1 MNRPLRIGK
10 VTGDSKPS
18 YFVFS
23 INPDTPP
30 PLYEYVYVELEE
42 IPPGQSIPHRVKV
55 LAQVREIRR
64 YGIGISP
71 SHPWDVIKDV
81 PKVALSDLVVGI
93 AHVLGYKY
101 KGKIYYPRHA
111 PTIGSWVYL
120 APDDLIREFYSI
132 EPAKGLHIGY
142 LITRPSVPVMLNMDG
157 IRRHLA
163 IIAATGSGK
172 TWTSIVLIEELLKKG
187 ATILVLDP
195 HGEYVK
201 IKESIHKLRKYN
213 ESVDA
218 FVLKGHKN
226 QEGDVLY
233 RVSVLNMTA
242 DELASVARIP
252 PTASRLRAVLAG
264 AKEVSKVLVE
274 VFDDPK
280 LGGLK
285 ALQKIIESAIASIE
299 SVKAIK
305 RGSGFE
311 DFYNAIKREFNTS
324 LGIDLKNLE
333 NNEKLIVKLRRGL
346 KRLWLGLRKDIDP
359 GYDTIRYLETLRK
372 IGVYTTTTIPLEKV
386 LKPSQVT
393 IFNLSGLRKEVQD
406 HLVYSILSRVF
417 NARVRYCRGLRGEKY
432 PYPVVIVLEEAH
444 RFAPPKHLENTWSR
458 DVIAKIASE
467 GRKFGVFLIVITQRP
482 SKVDSDILS
491 QCQSQIILRIVN
503 PRDQEAVRDASEEMS
518 QELLSNLPGLNP
530 GEAIVLGPIACAPV
544 MVRVRDRELEYA
556 GADIDVLKEWSKAMG
571 EASIRRRLIEQLKE
585 ITEVTGGHVSS
596 IVDVVSKSPKII
608 NDIAATSLD
617 EVSIAIS
624 FIANENID
632 LEFDEPTLTL
642 KGKVHGET
650 AEVKLSEGIWSC
662 TCGRE
667 NIVCRHVLA
676 LLFKAIIDGIVNKEV
691 IRKALS
697 LRPLNIV

>member
-1 MNRPLRIGK
+1 MNRPLKIGK
-10 VTGDSKPS
+10 VTGDSKPN

-42 IPPGQSIPHRVKV
+42 VPPGQTTPHKVKV
-55 LAQVREIRR
+55 LAQVREIKRL
-64 YGIGISP
+64 GLGISP

-81 PKVALSDLVVGI
+81 PRAALSDLIVGI

-111 PTIGSWVYL
+111 ATIGSWVYL
-120 APDDLIREFYSI
+120 APDELIKEFYSI
-132 EPAKGLHIGY
+132 EPAKGLHVGY

-201 IKESIHKLRKYN
+201 VKETIHRLRKYN

-218 FVLKGHKN
+218 FILKGHKN
-226 QEGDVLY
+226 QEGDILY
-233 RVSVLNMTA
+233 RVNVLNMSA

-252 PTASRLRAVLAG
+252 PTASRLRAVLSG

-274 VFDDPK
+274 VFGNSK

-285 ALQKIIESAIASIE
+285 ALQRIIEASITAIE
-299 SVKAIK
+299 SMKALR
-305 RGSGFE
+305 RGSSF
-311 DFYNAIKREFNTS
+311 DNFYDTVKRELYNN
-324 LGIDLKNLE
+324 LEVDVKNLE
-333 NNEKLIVKLRRGL
+333 NNEKLVTKLKKGLKKIWLALRR
-346 KRLWLGLRKDIDP
+346 DTEP
-359 GYDTIRYLETLRK
+359 GYDTIRYLEMLRK
-372 IGVYTTTTIPLEKV
+372 IGVYTTVTIPLEKI

-393 IFNLSGLRKEVQD
+393 VFNLSGLRKEVQD
-406 HLVYSILSRVF
+406 HLVYNILTRVF
-417 NARVRYCRGLRGEKY
+417 NARVRHRRGLKGEKY
-432 PYPVVIVLEEAH
+432 PYPVVVVLEEAH
-444 RFAPPKHLENTWSR
+444 RFAPPKHLESTWSR
-458 DVIAKIASE
+458 DIIAKIASE

-544 MVRVRDRELEYA
+544 MIRVRDRELEYA
-556 GADIDVLKEWSKAMG
+556 GADIDLLKEWSKAIG
-571 EASIRRRLIEQLKE
+571 EATIRRRLIEQLKE
-585 ITEVTGGHVSS
+585 ISEITGGEINSVID
-596 IVDVVSKSPKII
+596 IVNKSPKII
-608 NDIAATSLD
+608 NDIASTTLD
-617 EVSIAIS
+617 EVLTAIS
-624 FIANENID
+624 IISNEDVNV
-632 LEFDEPTLTL
+632 EFDDQTLTL
-642 KGKVHGET
+642 RGKVYNENV
-650 AEVKLSEGIWSC
+650 EIKLSEGLWSC
-662 TCGRE
+662 TCRVE
-667 NIVCRHVLA
+667 DIVCRHTLA
-676 LLFKAIIDGIVNKEV
+676 ILFKAVLDGLINKEI

-697 LRPLNIV
+697 LRPLNVI